1 MRMGGR
7 ASAAIEILSEIFNR
21 HRPAADALKDW
32 GRAHRFA
39 GGADRSAIGNLVYDA
54 LRRRASL
61 SHHMKSDA
69 PRALV
74 LGVLGLHWA
83 RSLEE
88 LDALAREDHGP
99 GALSAEEQESLRAPP
114 DAAAPPWVKGD
125 YPQWLDDSLARAF
138 ADRRAAQGAAL
149 AERAPVDLRT
159 NSLKTTPEKLMASL
173 AKYRPAPGHLAPLC
187 VRLEPPERD
196 GRNPNVEAEPAH
208 GKGWFEIQDQ
218 GSQIAAILSAAAP
231 QEQVADICAG
241 AGGKTLALA
250 AMMANKGQIHA
261 YDADRHRLRPIFE
274 RLQRAGVRNVQV
286 VPADEPER
294 LDQLRGKL
302 DLVVVDAPC
311 SGSGAWRRKPDAKW
325 RLKPES
331 LRLRIAEQERLLAR
345 AAPLLR
351 PGGRLHYIT
360 CSLLPEENA
369 DRIEAFLRDNG
380 GFERLAYDE
389 TWRRLLKSEPPR
401 SADGATRSLLLT
413 PLDHKTDGFFIATL
427 KRRPS

>member
-54 LRRRASL
+54 LRWRASL
-61 SHHMKSDA
+61 SHRMKSDA

-74 LGVLGLHWA
+74 LGVLGLHWD
-83 RSLEE
+83 RSVEE
-88 LDALAREDHGP
+88 LDALARSDHGP
-99 GALSAEEQESLRAPP
+99 GALSGEEQSNLRSLP
-114 DAAAPPWVKGD
+114 DHAAPPWVKGD
-125 YPQWLDDSLARAF
+125 YPQWLDDSLARVLG
-138 ADRRAAQGAAL
+138 DRRAAQGAAL
-149 AERAPVDLRT
+149 AERAPVDLRA
-159 NSLKTTPEKLMASL
+159 NSLKATPEKLMASL
-173 AKYRPAPGHLAPLC
+173 ARYRPAPGELAPLC
-187 VRLEPPERD
+187 VRLAPPAREA
-196 GRNPNVEAEPAH
+196 RNPNIEAEPAH

-218 GSQIAAILSAAAP
+218 GSQIAAALSAAAP

-250 AMMANKGQIHA
+250 AMMANRGQIHA

-274 RLQRAGVRNVQV
+274 RLQRAGARNVQV

-311 SGSGAWRRKPDAKW
+311 SGSGSWRRKPDAKW

-345 AAPLLR
+345 AAQLLR
-351 PGGRLHYIT
+351 PEGRLHYIT

-369 DRIEAFLRDNG
+369 DRIDTFLRDNA
-380 GFERLAYDE
+380 GFERLAYGE
-389 TWRRLLKSEPPR
+389 TWRRLLKGEPPP
-401 SADGATRSLLLT
+401 SADGDTQTLLLT